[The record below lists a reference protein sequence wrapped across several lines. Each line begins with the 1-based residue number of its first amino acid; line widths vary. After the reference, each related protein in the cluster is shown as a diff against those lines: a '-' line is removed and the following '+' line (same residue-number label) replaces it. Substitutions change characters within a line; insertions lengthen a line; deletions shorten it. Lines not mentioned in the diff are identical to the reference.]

1 MGDTRRMT
9 IKTTFSVLLVLFSLS
24 VAAQKTQVQIARN
37 ALGKLQSAI
46 VAGQDSKKQIIIIGE
61 GIKATELAK
70 KDRRT
75 KNWPETWAISAYL
88 TSYLAL
94 IDENDQSSEQSFSA
108 ATESIDSAKT
118 YDKYQDNSNLINAA
132 LLNVTIKK
140 QDKGNAA
147 YNAGDYVTAY
157 AYLKEVSDFFPK
169 DSTLAINTALA
180 AQNIRS
186 YDNALVYFKRAK
198 DNGVKNP
205 VLFQSLANL
214 YAGKFD
220 TENAIKTLQEG
231 LKLNPYNTFITY
243 DYINI
248 LLDNE
253 HYAEASQVIE
263 NSLKVENRNKLLFY
277 LYGYL
282 QQVNGN
288 NATAELAYKRALGLD
303 QNYYDALYQLGLAYI
318 NTANE
323 QLKSNQ
329 KDHVENF
336 TASMNRAEFTLLQA
350 HEINPNDKSAIQ
362 LLIDIYTRKNRLDKV
377 QELKRKLQEF

>member
-1 MGDTRRMT
+1 MKST
-9 IKTTFSVLLVLFSLS
+9 ISLLLVLFGLP
-24 VAAQKTQVQIARN
+24 VFAQKSQVQIARN
-37 ALGKLQSAI
+37 AIGKLQSAI
-46 VAGQDSKKQIIIIGE
+46 VDGQDNKKQIIIIGE

-75 KNWPETWAISAYL
+75 KNWPETWAINAYL

-94 IDENDQSSEQSFSA
+94 IDDNNQSSEQSFQA
-108 ATESIDSAKT
+108 AIDAIDTAKS

-140 QDKGNAA
+140 QDKGNLA
-147 YNAGDYVTAY
+147 YSSGDFTTAY
-157 AYLKEVSDFFPK
+157 TYLKEVSDFFPK

-186 YDNALVYFKRAK
+186 YDNALTYFKRAK
-198 DNGVKNP
+198 DDGVRNP
-205 VLFQSLANL
+205 ILFQSLANL

-220 TENAIKTLQEG
+220 TENAIRTLQEG

-253 HYAEASQVIE
+253 HYAEASQIIE
-263 NSLKVENRNKLLFY
+263 NSLKVESRNKLLFY

-282 QQVNGN
+282 QQMNGN
-288 NATAELAYKRALGLD
+288 NATAELAYKKALGLD
-303 QNYYDALYQLGLAYI
+303 QNYFDALYQLGLAYV
-318 NTANE
+318 NAGNE

-329 KDHVENF
+329 KDREERF
-336 TASMNRAEFTLLQA
+336 AASINRAEFTLLQA

-362 LLIDIYTRKNRLDKV
+362 LLIEIYTRKNRLDKV
-377 QELKRKLQEF
+377 QDLKRKLQEF